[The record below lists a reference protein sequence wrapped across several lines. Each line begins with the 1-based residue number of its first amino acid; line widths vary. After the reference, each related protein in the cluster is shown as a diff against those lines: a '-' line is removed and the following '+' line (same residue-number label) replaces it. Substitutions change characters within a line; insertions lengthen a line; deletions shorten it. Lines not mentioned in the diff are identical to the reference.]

1 MSNKV
6 EFRRVNDIS
15 KYFSAFIQMKLAE
28 TNHSIKDVERWL
40 DRSYAHAYNRI
51 KGVQSP
57 TLDEVDIISRH
68 VGYNSIFQ
76 FFDDLYDYIYP
87 PVEQKAS
94 SARFSV
100 TDFKEE
106 TLYDINDDASTLNTS
121 EIQLAAHHDKN
132 KHAEQEL
139 DDFGA

>member
-76 FFDDLYDYIYP
+76 FLDDLYDYIYP

-106 TLYDINDDASTLNTS
+106 TIYDINDDTTPNTS

-132 KHAEQEL
+132 KKQEHDL
-139 DDFGA
+139 DNYGA

>member
-40 DRSYAHAYNRI
+40 DRSYAHDYNRI

-76 FFDDLYDYIYP
+76 FLDDLYDYIYP

-106 TLYDINDDASTLNTS
+106 TIYDINDDTTPNTS

-132 KHAEQEL
+132 KKQEHDL
-139 DDFGA
+139 DNYGA